1 MSVWPFAASPWD
13 LHRLQQPYGGFK
25 NLILQSRKKE
35 QLTMIMTDCRHDR
48 SGEPKE
54 ERHEDCGSIE
64 TKSTGME
71 MEDCLGP

>member
-1 MSVWPFAASPWD
+1 
-13 LHRLQQPYGGFK
+13 
-25 NLILQSRKKE
+25 
-35 QLTMIMTDCRHDR
+35 MIMTDCRHDR